1 MHAVLSI
8 WFAMGKTAGAL
19 EQPNIDAWNA
29 YAETTKNGTSWA
41 YSSKEEELVITGN
54 EQRTARLL
62 GEIKSDE
69 VTRTNHKG
77 KYVSDESPISNKK
90 IEE

>member
-1 MHAVLSI
+1 MDPL
-8 WFAMGKTAGAL
+8 
-19 EQPNIDAWNA
+19 
-29 YAETTKNGTSWA
+29 AEKYYSTSP
-41 YSSKEEELVITGN
+41 
-54 EQRTARLL
+54 TARLL

-77 KYVSDESPISNKK
+77 KYVSVESPISNKK